1 MQTDNYISSDLCAG
15 CDRRDLCD
23 PDSGCAEWRRR
34 FIEWWDANIHRN
46 FTEPVEVKQYFTY
59 AHPDEKEE

>member
-1 MQTDNYISSDLCAG
+1 MQNNHIGTDLCAG

-34 FIEWWDANIHRN
+34 FIEWWDANIHCN
-46 FTEPVEVKQYFTY
+46 LTEPKPTKQYFTY